1 MKKFVLVPDSFK
13 GTMTSAQ
20 VCASMEAGI
29 RRVLP
34 QAQVVSLPVADGGEG
49 SAEAFL
55 TALGGQRVVRTVTGP
70 EGRPLESFYAL
81 LPDGTAVIE
90 MAAAAGLPQVIG
102 EKNPETTTT
111 YGVGELLVH
120 AAHHGAKRAVM
131 CLGGSAT
138 NDGGCGA
145 ASACGV
151 RFVNGAGEAFVP
163 VGGTLA
169 EIASVDVTGMDPAV
183 AALEIVTMCDID
195 NPLCGPTGAAAVF
208 GPQKGADAAQIQRL
222 DAGLA
227 HLAQILERDL
237 GISTVDLPGAGA
249 AGGMGAGMA
258 AFFRSRL
265 QPGIETVL
273 DTVRFAEV
281 VRDADWIFTGEGR
294 LDGLSLRGK
303 VVSGVARRA
312 GGVPVA
318 AIVGD
323 VGDGASA
330 VYDRGVS
337 AVFSINRVA
346 VPYLEARLRARQDL
360 EDTVADIVR
369 VMKISWSAGKED

>member
-1 MKKFVLVPDSFK
+1 
-13 GTMTSAQ
+13 
-20 VCASMEAGI
+20 
-29 RRVLP
+29 
-34 QAQVVSLPVADGGEG
+34 
-49 SAEAFL
+49 
-55 TALGGQRVVRTVTGP
+55 
-70 EGRPLESFYAL
+70 
-81 LPDGTAVIE
+81 
-90 MAAAAGLPQVIG
+90 
-102 EKNPETTTT
+102 
-111 YGVGELLVH
+111 
-120 AAHHGAKRAVM
+120 
-131 CLGGSAT
+131 
-138 NDGGCGA
+138 
-145 ASACGV
+145 
-151 RFVNGAGEAFVP
+151 
-163 VGGTLA
+163 
-169 EIASVDVTGMDPAV
+169 
-183 AALEIVTMCDID
+183 MCDID
-195 NPLCGPTGAAAVF
+195 NPLCGPNGAAAVF

-294 LDGLSLRGK
+294 LDGQSLRGK

>member
-1 MKKFVLVPDSFK
+1 
-13 GTMTSAQ
+13 
-20 VCASMEAGI
+20 
-29 RRVLP
+29 
-34 QAQVVSLPVADGGEG
+34 
-49 SAEAFL
+49 
-55 TALGGQRVVRTVTGP
+55 
-70 EGRPLESFYAL
+70 
-81 LPDGTAVIE
+81 
-90 MAAAAGLPQVIG
+90 
-102 EKNPETTTT
+102 
-111 YGVGELLVH
+111 
-120 AAHHGAKRAVM
+120 M
-131 CLGGSAT
+131 CLGGSAHQRRRLRR
-138 NDGGCGA
+138 

-195 NPLCGPTGAAAVF
+195 NPLCGPNGAAAVF
-208 GPQKGADAAQIQRL
+208 GPQKGRTPPRFSAWTRALPTWPKFWSGIWGSAQWTCPAPELPAAWVR
-222 DAGLA
+222 AW
-227 HLAQILERDL
+227 RPF
-237 GISTVDLPGAGA
+237 SA
-249 AGGMGAGMA
+249 AGSSRALRRCWTPSGLQ
-258 AFFRSRL
+258 RSSGTR
-265 QPGIETVL
+265 
-273 DTVRFAEV
+273 
-281 VRDADWIFTGEGR
+281 TGFSPARGR
-294 LDGLSLRGK
+294 LDGQSLRGK